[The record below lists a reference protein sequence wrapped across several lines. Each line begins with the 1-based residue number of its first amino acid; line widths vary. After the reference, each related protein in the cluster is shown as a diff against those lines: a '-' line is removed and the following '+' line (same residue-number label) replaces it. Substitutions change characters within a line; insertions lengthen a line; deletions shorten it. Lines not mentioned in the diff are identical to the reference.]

1 MLRDNH
7 AQMNTLLNLRNS
19 LDHTQPQPYLA
30 FNSAFAKFKTETKMT
45 AVDFYTNRYT
55 HCKIQVFLR
64 QAEQEDQE
72 HH

>member
-1 MLRDNH
+1 M
-7 AQMNTLLNLRNS
+7 M
-19 LDHTQPQPYLA
+19 
-30 FNSAFAKFKTETKMT
+30 
-45 AVDFYTNRYT
+45 AVDFYTNPYT